1 MSNSNKNDDTLEE
14 KDFRDRYAHELRKK
28 KTQNS
33 ANPHFDYDEL
43 SDERA
48 MVKHQEMI
56 TPGRRGEQIKHE
68 EINKEILRRLN
79 IGRPVKHLASN

>member
-1 MSNSNKNDDTLEE
+1 MSKSKIDNDTPEE
-14 KDFRDRYAHELRKK
+14 KDFRDRYAHELRNK
-28 KTQNS
+28 KTHNFTS
-33 ANPHFDYDEL
+33 LHFGSDEL

-68 EINKEILRRLN
+68 EINKEILRR
-79 IGRPVKHLASN
+79 IATSIRAKK

>member
-1 MSNSNKNDDTLEE
+1 MSNNKDDTQEE
-14 KDFRDRYAHELRKK
+14 KDFRERYARELRKK
-28 KTQNS
+28 KMKNS
-33 ANPHFDYDEL
+33 ISPHFGSDEL

-68 EINKEILRRLN
+68 EISREILRR
-79 IGRPVKHLASN
+79 ISVGHPQK